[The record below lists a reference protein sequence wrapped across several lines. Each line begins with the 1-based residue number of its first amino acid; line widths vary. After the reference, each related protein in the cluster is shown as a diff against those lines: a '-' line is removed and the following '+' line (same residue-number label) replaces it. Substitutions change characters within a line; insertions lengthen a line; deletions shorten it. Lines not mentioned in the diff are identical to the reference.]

1 MKLEITDS
9 DKGKTLKFIDD
20 NKVIKLDLRDDLYNC
35 LKDYFAPKKVA
46 KTASKSFNPPL
57 LEEVKSYFKEKGYQQ
72 AVAER
77 AFDYYTTMNWK
88 DGSGKQVLN
97 WKGKML
103 SVWMK
108 PEFKIKEEEKP
119 KSSFFQ

>member
-1 MKLEITDS
+1 MTLEITDS
-9 DKGKTLKFIDD
+9 DKGKNFSFTDGKR
-20 NKVIKLDLRDDLYNC
+20 VIRFDLSNELHDC
-35 LKDYFAPKKVA
+35 LKDYFTPKKVA
-46 KTASKSFNPPL
+46 KVPSKSFNPPT

-72 AVAER
+72 TVADR

-88 DGSGKQVLN
+88 DGTGKQVLN

-108 PEFKIKEEEKP
+108 PEFKIKEEEKT
-119 KSSFFQ
+119 KSKFFQ

>member
-1 MKLEITDS
+1 MILEITDS
-9 DKGKTLKFIDD
+9 EKGKNFSFTDGKR
-20 NKVIKLDLRDDLYNC
+20 VIKFDLSNELHDC
-35 LKDYFAPKKVA
+35 LKDYFTPKKVA
-46 KTASKSFNPPL
+46 KAPSKSFNPPT

-72 AVAER
+72 TVADR

-88 DGSGKQVLN
+88 DGTGKQVLN

-108 PEFKIKEEEKP
+108 PEFKIKEEEKT
-119 KSSFFQ
+119 KSKFFQ

>member
-35 LKDYFAPKKVA
+35 LKDYFTSKKVS

-72 AVAER
+72 AVADR

>member
-1 MKLEITDS
+1 MTLEITDS
-9 DKGKTLKFIDD
+9 DKGKNFSFTDGKR
-20 NKVIKLDLRDDLYNC
+20 VIRFDLSNELHDC
-35 LKDYFAPKKVA
+35 LKDYFTPKKVA
-46 KTASKSFNPPL
+46 KVPSKSFNPPT

-72 AVAER
+72 TVADR

-88 DGSGKQVLN
+88 DGTGKQVLN

-108 PEFKIKEEEKP
+108 PEFKIKEEEKN
-119 KSSFFQ
+119 KSKFFQ

>member
-1 MKLEITDS
+1 MTLEITDS
-9 DKGKTLKFIDD
+9 DKGKNFSFTDGK
-20 NKVIKLDLRDDLYNC
+20 KVIKFDLSNELHDC
-35 LKDYFAPKKVA
+35 LKDYFTPKKVA
-46 KTASKSFNPPL
+46 KTASKSFNPPA

-72 AVAER
+72 TVADR

-88 DGSGKQVLN
+88 DGTGKQVLN

-108 PEFKIKEEEKP
+108 PEFKIKEEKP
-119 KSSFFQ
+119 KSKFFQ

>member
-1 MKLEITDS
+1 
-9 DKGKTLKFIDD
+9 
-20 NKVIKLDLRDDLYNC
+20 
-35 LKDYFAPKKVA
+35 
-46 KTASKSFNPPL
+46 
-57 LEEVKSYFKEKGYQQ
+57 
-72 AVAER
+72 
-77 AFDYYTTMNWK
+77 MNWK

>member
-35 LKDYFAPKKVA
+35 LKDYFTPKKVS
-46 KTASKSFNPPL
+46 KTVSKSFNPPL

-72 AVAER
+72 AVADR